1 MDPSNTAQ
9 GAYGFNSW
17 TQAVPGGISVMPETQ
32 IGVSGTV
39 PGAVLPKLSFSWG
52 NPLFWLLI
60 FALAW
65 SGYVYGAF
73 DIGFKKIGRTSVKL
87 GGR

>member
-1 MDPSNTAQ
+1 MDSSYTAN
-9 GAYGFNSW
+9 GAYGF
-17 TQAVPGGISVMPETQ
+17 TGYTTATPGGVAVMPETN
-32 IGVSGTV
+32 IGVSGSV
-39 PGAVLPKLSFSWG
+39 PGGVLPKLPINWH
-52 NPLFWLLI
+52 NPLFWLLL

-73 DIGFKKIGRTSVKL
+73 DVGFKKLGSTSIKL